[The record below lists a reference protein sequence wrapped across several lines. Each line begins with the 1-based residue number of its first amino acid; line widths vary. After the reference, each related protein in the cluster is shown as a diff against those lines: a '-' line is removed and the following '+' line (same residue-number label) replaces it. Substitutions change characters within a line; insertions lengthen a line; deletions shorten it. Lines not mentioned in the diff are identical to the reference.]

1 MHDLCKISSSAS
13 VNFLALHDQALISL
27 LMYNLLLWCVRSFT
41 HHLPAL
47 RKLDLVMRLIL
58 WLRLPGKARLGS
70 ELESGTGHFSLCN
83 FDTRKIRK
91 GSLRLHDIRMIY
103 ATPRFFCCLTSV
115 APAPARPKYTCSL
128 YNHVLHSP

>member
-1 MHDLCKISSSAS
+1 MNMNLWSNNFHHLSMIPPECHVHVCRS
-13 VNFLALHDQALISL
+13 VHA
-27 LMYNLLLWCVRSFT
+27 VRSFT
-41 HHLPAL
+41 HRLPAL

-58 WLRLPGKARLGS
+58 RLRLPGKARLGS